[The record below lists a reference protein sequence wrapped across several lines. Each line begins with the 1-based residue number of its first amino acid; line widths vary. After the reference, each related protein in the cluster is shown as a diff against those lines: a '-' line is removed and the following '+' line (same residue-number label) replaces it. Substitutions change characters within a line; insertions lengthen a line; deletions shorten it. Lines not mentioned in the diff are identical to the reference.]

1 MDTPLG
7 RGLGALIPPSSRRG
21 DDVAPVTPSF
31 AKVSE
36 DKPSEPLFSPLPKE
50 SELSPPPEEL
60 KLPPPPPEPVGPI
73 VVVPPMIIHSA
84 GGGSSSGGEASS
96 EPQPAYVPPVVPSV
110 SVAKDNWITPTAY
123 ERRPERESKSSFTS
137 AGGGSSSGGKATEDK
152 PSFASA
158 RGGSA
163 SGGEASSFTKVTE
176 DKSQGKRGKMPEA
189 IFQIETEK
197 IHPNP
202 DQPRRV
208 FDEEQ
213 IRELAASIRE
223 FGLLQPIVVSKIER
237 EVPTGTEVEY
247 ELISGERRLLAAK
260 MLGLER
266 IPAIVRNL
274 SYDRERLEL
283 AVIENLQRENL
294 NPIEMARAFA
304 RLQDEFRLTQREIA
318 SRLGKSREAI
328 ANTVRL
334 LDLPP
339 EIQESL
345 QAGEISESHGRLL
358 LTIDDPA
365 LQKRLFRDLLDNRLT
380 TRELKNRAAKAQ
392 PEHAGRVTGGVS
404 PELKSL
410 EERLSSELGAP
421 VSIKQHGESGRIT
434 INFYSPEELRGILE
448 RLGGDSE
455 Q

>member
-60 KLPPPPPEPVGPI
+60 KLPPPPPEPGGPI

-137 AGGGSSSGGKATEDK
+137 AGGGSSSGG
-152 PSFASA
+152 
-158 RGGSA
+158 
-163 SGGEASSFTKVTE
+163 KVTE

-392 PEHAGRVTGGVS
+392 PEHAGRVAGGVS

-434 INFYSPEELRGILE
+434 INFYSPEELRGILV

>member
-7 RGLGALIPPSSRRG
+7 RGLGALIPPSSRRP
-21 DDVAPVTPSF
+21 DDIAPVTS
-31 AKVSE
+31 
-36 DKPSEPLFSPLPKE
+36 SEPLFSLAPEE
-50 SELSPPPEEL
+50 SELASQPEEL

-73 VVVPPMIIHSA
+73 VVQPPMIIH
-84 GGGSSSGGEASS
+84 EAPKVAENEPP
-96 EPQPAYVPPVVPSV
+96 EPQPAYVPPVASPVT
-110 SVAKDNWITPTAY
+110 VAKDNWIAPTPHRHR
-123 ERRPERESKSSFTS
+123 EERESKPSFVKT
-137 AGGGSSSGGKATEDK
+137 TEGK
-152 PSFASA
+152 PSSA
-158 RGGSA
+158 
-163 SGGEASSFTKVTE
+163 EASSFTKVTE

-213 IRELAASIRE
+213 IKELAASIRE
-223 FGLLQPIVVSKIER
+223 FGLLQPIVVSKVER

-260 MLGLER
+260 MLDLPR

-334 LDLPP
+334 LDLSP

-380 TRELKNRAAKAQ
+380 TRELKNRATKAQ
-392 PEHAGRVTGGVS
+392 PEHASRATGGIS

-434 INFYSPEELRGILE
+434 INFYSPEELKGILE
-448 RLGGDSE
+448 RLGGDIE
-455 Q
+455 